1 MQRAKSLCGSNS
13 APRSGTCAKP
23 LCRHN
28 ARPMG
33 TVCNCAQCIDTGT
46 LSADILLRTKSVHV
60 SHNDAEA
67 SGRLTLNLA
76 IGRQARPRP
85 RQRTTGACIHRIH
98 GRRRRM
104 VGTTPLGTNGAVQAT
119 CGMSV
124 SRHVSIGKHAVSAG
138 MRQSAGNAL
147 SRLTWVIDGCNEG
160 RSLNHLRH

>member
-1 MQRAKSLCGSNS
+1 
-13 APRSGTCAKP
+13 
-23 LCRHN
+23 
-28 ARPMG
+28 
-33 TVCNCAQCIDTGT
+33 
-46 LSADILLRTKSVHV
+46 
-60 SHNDAEA
+60 
-67 SGRLTLNLA
+67 
-76 IGRQARPRP
+76 
-85 RQRTTGACIHRIH
+85 
-98 GRRRRM
+98 M